1 MKPHEQMEFE
11 LAFESIKKLMPM
23 MLGTYPTIAKLS
35 KVYYDELIKEGFPE
49 DQALYIVAEQGIK
62 ARLD

>member
-1 MKPHEQMEFE
+1 
-11 LAFESIKKLMPM
+11 MPM

>member
-11 LAFESIKKLMPM
+11 LAIESMQKILPM
-23 MLGTYPTIAKLS
+23 MLGTFPTIAKLS
-35 KVYYDELIKEGFPE
+35 RVYYDELIKEGFSE